1 QHINKEKEK
10 TEGPTTF
17 IADDRGHLLPGVKKR
32 GNAWPDFKGTWD
44 LPARIVP
51 GRSAEGLRR
60 LKSSAFEPQHSVC
73 KNTGSLQDV
82 GEHAMQVADSFV
94 VFNALLNCRLVGCPL
109 VVTGAPEGG
118 EPVPPNNNTAQAQL
132 LLHTF
137 TRRHAP
143 SGP

>member
-1 QHINKEKEK
+1 MQRVNKHGHGSMDAAMSSANQRPCAQ
-10 TEGPTTF
+10 EGPTTF

-82 GEHAMQVADSFV
+82 GEHAMQLAEKQLHPPTRHTETSIK
-94 VFNALLNCRLVGCPL
+94 ATERL
-109 VVTGAPEGG
+109 
-118 EPVPPNNNTAQAQL
+118 
-132 LLHTF
+132 
-137 TRRHAP
+137 
-143 SGP
+143 S